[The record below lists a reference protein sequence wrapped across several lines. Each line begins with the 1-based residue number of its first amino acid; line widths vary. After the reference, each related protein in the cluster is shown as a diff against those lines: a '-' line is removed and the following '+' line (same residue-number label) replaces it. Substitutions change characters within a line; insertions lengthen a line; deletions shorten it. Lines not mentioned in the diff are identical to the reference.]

1 MKTWESALEGRNDL
15 DQYGD
20 NAIGLF
26 ALALRFNIEDLESV
40 AADAITDGAD
50 DKKCDIL
57 FVDPDER
64 AAVIAQ
70 CYMARSQK
78 ASAPA
83 NKAAD
88 LNTAVAWLLHTPINS
103 VPAHLRSEAR
113 GLRDAIRSGSIDTL
127 HIWYVHNLPESK
139 NVKQELDAVESAA
152 STAVHAQFESSTV
165 HVSTCEV
172 GSGTLSGWYAD
183 SLTPILVGEE
193 YEVDVTGGFLMTSDN
208 WEGFVTAIPAQF
220 LHKLYKNHKTKL
232 FSANVR
238 DYLGSRKSDQNINY
252 GIKQTADN
260 DPKNFWVFNNGLT
273 LLVNDFV
280 VDESKGK
287 IHLSFKG
294 VSIVNGAQT
303 TGAIGSLKKAPSP
316 TAYVPVRFIKTGD
329 SEIVNQIIRYNN
341 SQNKVTAPDF
351 RSTDRIQKRL
361 KDEMTKIPKAEYEGG
376 RRGGHEDAIRR
387 RSNLL
392 PSYTVGQALAAFHG
406 EPIVAYNQKSDI
418 WILDNLYAKYFND
431 ETTAVHIVFAYG
443 LLRAVET
450 RKVDLLQKSKQRSS
464 SLTGLEEKQLAF
476 FRNRGSIYL
485 FVSAVA
491 ACMETYLGRKVPNPF
506 RLSFGPS
513 LSPTQ
518 AQDVWTDIVLR
529 TAPLSAH
536 LEEAISD
543 GLKNSERVRKVIE
556 TFQGLVEVTA
566 EANAKQYG
574 DFAAKVRA
582 R

>member
-1 MKTWESALEGRNDL
+1 MKTWESALEGRTDL
-15 DQYGD
+15 EQYGD

-26 ALALRFNIEDLESV
+26 ALALRFSIEDLESV

-57 FVDPDER
+57 FVDRDER

-70 CYMARSQK
+70 CYVAKSPR
-78 ASAPA
+78 AAAPA
-83 NKAAD
+83 NKASD

-103 VPAHLRSEAR
+103 VPPQLRSEAK
-113 GLRDAIRSGSIDTL
+113 GLRDAIRGGSIDTL

-139 NVKQELDAVESAA
+139 NVKNELDAVESAA
-152 STAVHAQFESSTV
+152 STAVKAHFESSTL
-165 HVSTCEV
+165 HVATHEV
-172 GSGTLSGWYAD
+172 GSGTLSEWYAD
-183 SLTPILVGEE
+183 SLTPILVDDEF
-193 YEVDVTGGFLMTSDN
+193 EVDVSGGFLMTSDD

-220 LHKLYKNHKTKL
+220 LHKLYRNHKTKL

-238 DYLGSRKSDQNINY
+238 DYLGSRKSDQNINH
-252 GIKQTADN
+252 GIKETADN

-280 VDESKGK
+280 VESSKSRTR
-287 IHLSFKG
+287 LSFKG

-303 TGAIGSLKKAPSP
+303 TGAIGSLKKAPSS
-316 TAYVPVRFIKTGD
+316 TAFVPVRFIKTAN
-329 SEIVNQIIRYNN
+329 SEVVNQIIRYNN

-387 RSNLL
+387 RANLL

-418 WILDNLYAKYFND
+418 WILDNLYAKYFNE
-431 ETTAVHIVFAYG
+431 ETTAAHILFAYG

-450 RKVDLLQKSKQRSS
+450 RKVDLVQKSKQRAA
-464 SLTGLEEKQLAF
+464 SLTSLEEKQLGF

-491 ACMETYLGRKVPNPF
+491 ACMETYLGRKVPNLF
-506 RLSFGPS
+506 RLSFGS
-513 LSPTQ
+513 GLSPTQ
-518 AQDVWTDIVLR
+518 AQDLWMEIVLK

-566 EANAKQYG
+566 EANTKQYG